1 MCQNDRK
8 QNANLFSK
16 LGSVVLFILLKMGI
30 KGLKTYITQ
39 TQKEISER
47 INIIEE
53 VQQWSLSVQ
62 CSLMYRH

>member
-8 QNANLFSK
+8 QYANLFSK
-16 LGSVVLFILLKMGI
+16 LESVIFFILLKMGI

-53 VQQWSLSVQ
+53 VEQWSLSVQ
-62 CSLMYRH
+62 SSLMYRH